1 MILIIICLREKLFLC
16 IILDLLF
23 FFICEKWNF
32 FKLYFLL
39 FLLEK
44 SILIIV
50 SCFVEIVNI
59 LCLCERIGNVCV
71 NNRFVFYGYYFE
83 Y

>member
-1 MILIIICLREKLFLC
+1 M
-16 IILDLLF
+16 
-23 FFICEKWNF
+23 
-32 FKLYFLL
+32 

-44 SILIIV
+44 SMLIIV
-50 SCFVEIVNI
+50 SCFVEIVNV

-71 NNRFVFYGYYFE
+71 NNRFVFDGYYFE

>member
-23 FFICEKWNF
+23 FFICEKWNI
-32 FKLYFLL
+32 FKFYFLL

-50 SCFVEIVNI
+50 SCFNI

-71 NNRFVFYGYYFE
+71 NNRFVFYGYCFE